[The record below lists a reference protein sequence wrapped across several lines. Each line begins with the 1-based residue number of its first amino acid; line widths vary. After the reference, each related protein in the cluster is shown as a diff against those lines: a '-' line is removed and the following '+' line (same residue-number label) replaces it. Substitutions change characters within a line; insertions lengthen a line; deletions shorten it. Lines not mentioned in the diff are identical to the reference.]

1 MWELIKA
8 LVYLPILLFVS
19 FMGCIGL
26 IFQAIQRL
34 FEKAEERR
42 EAELAA
48 RHEALA
54 LAEHQRNI
62 IGNNPDTEVL
72 ERYIADIQSAS
83 PLPDWEMFFY
93 GMKERYDERCRE
105 KDGLTP
111 IYEITLPLMR
121 AFIDLYNQE
130 VRAPPRNRLIAGQ
143 IELGR
148 YRDTLV
154 EYVRKIQDAPVFL
167 EALSRKMVD
176 SALIFTN
183 VLPSFAKKPLDDER
197 EPDEKVNSVKLIDAL
212 HDVGPLIEKMVA
224 PLSDPEVIEL
234 SLFSSL
240 RKQYAKNKED
250 RKRPVDKLSSRE
262 IVETYLKDT
271 KLNPIFDADIPFT
284 IPTSRRLEHTAIVAG
299 SGWGKTQ
306 LLQSMIAADLQNP
319 NPPAIVVVDSTGAMV
334 RRIQRLAI
342 FNQQLKDRLVII
354 DPELDPVPAL
364 NMFDISNP
372 RFQAYDATLRE
383 SIESEIVGLFN
394 YVFSSTDNPLTA
406 QQATPFAFMV
416 RLLLSM
422 PGASINTLIELLED
436 NPKTGYEGAAPKFK
450 QAIERLDTTAQ
461 TFFKT
466 QYYSRGTSEARRD
479 QIAQRVYGVI
489 KVPAFQRMF
498 STINMV
504 DMFAELNKGSII
516 LVNTSENLLKEAS
529 ATFGRYMVARTM
541 AAAFER
547 ASIPESER
555 SPAFLIV
562 DEAAPYFDDTFE
574 KLLTRVRQFKL
585 GVVIAFQHL
594 EQASQKLRSAIASST
609 TVKYAGGVGY
619 SDRTWLARE
628 METAHEFIGA
638 QKKDSREP
646 PQWSQFACY
655 VRNFTDQAVSL
666 TVPFF
671 QLENLPKMTEAEHA
685 TLVERNRARVSGDRK
700 PEVAVA
706 ESPNAD
712 PPAPALTDRPSQPGA
727 AAPDTPRPAATTA
740 DTGSQTEGA
749 TEEWR

>member
-1 MWELIKA
+1 MFDVLEAHATELLLKAGFPDWNKFSDGIIQRYKAACSSQGGLTATYEARWPLITA
-8 LVYLPILLFVS
+8 LVELYNEEE
-19 FMGCIGL
+19 
-26 IFQAIQRL
+26 L
-34 FEKAEERR
+34 FE
-42 EAELAA
+42 
-48 RHEALA
+48 
-54 LAEHQRNI
+54 
-62 IGNNPDTEVL
+62 
-72 ERYIADIQSAS
+72 
-83 PLPDWEMFFY
+83 
-93 GMKERYDERCRE
+93 
-105 KDGLTP
+105 
-111 IYEITLPLMR
+111 
-121 AFIDLYNQE
+121 
-130 VRAPPRNRLIAGQ
+130 PPSQQVIAGV
-143 IELGR
+143 IEAGR
-148 YRDTLV
+148 YRDALIQ
-154 EYVRKIQDAPVFL
+154 YVHKVQDPGKLF
-167 EALSRKMVD
+167 EALSRKLVE
-176 SALIFTN
+176 SAMAFTTR
-183 VLPSFAKKPLDDER
+183 LPTFAKEPLTAAPIHAEDTNSIALVDTLPNVGSIIDEMTM
-197 EPDEKVNSVKLIDAL
+197 PLL
-212 HDVGPLIEKMVA
+212 DVEARILN
-224 PLSDPEVIEL
+224 
-234 SLFSSL
+234 LFPVF
-240 RKQYAKNKED
+240 RKQFEENKSGEKRKPSED
-250 RKRPVDKLSSRE
+250 KRSPCE
-262 IVETYLKDT
+262 IVAVYLKDT
-271 KLNPIFDADIPFT
+271 KLKQVFECKVPFEIPI
-284 IPTSRRLEHTAIVAG
+284 SRRLEHTAIVAG

-306 LLQSMIAADLQNP
+306 LLQSMVTADLQKP
-319 NPPAIVVVDSTGAMV
+319 NPPAIVVIDSTGAMV

-383 SIESEIVGLFN
+383 SIESEIVALFN

-422 PGASINTLIELLED
+422 AGANINTLIELLED
-436 NPKTGYEGAAPKFK
+436 NPKTGYEGAATKFK
-450 QAIERLDTTAQ
+450 QAIDRLDATAQ

-498 STINMV
+498 STINKV

-516 LVNTSENLLKEAS
+516 LVNTSENLLKDAS

-547 ASIPESER
+547 ATIPESDR
-555 SPAFLIV
+555 SPAVLIV

-619 SDRTWLARE
+619 SDRAWLARE

-646 PQWSQFACY
+646 PHWSQFACY

-685 TLVERNRARVSGDRK
+685 ALVQLNRARVSGDRK
-700 PEVAVA
+700 TEITGAATP
-706 ESPNAD
+706 SD
-712 PPAPALTDRPSQPGA
+712 DIPASEQNGHPSQPVA
-727 AAPDTPRPAATTA
+727 AAPDTPRPAATTT
-740 DTGSQTEGA
+740 DSSSPTEGA